1 MKQKL
6 VAALFGLVL
15 SLAPAA
21 LGQPAQ
27 LWENWGDIQIPPPT
41 QDIDALTVINHKGA
55 TINVSTPDL
64 FNTYDTLN
72 FTNQGLLFGNPGFDF
87 ETVPANTGF
96 AHPASSF
103 VNEASGLGP
112 NSGVIDC
119 TGAFAFILNPFF
131 LFGNLNGS
139 SRCLIGATNIINSGS
154 INMDASSLI
163 KLDGDNIDLSRGA
176 LSMTTPASGGV
187 GNAGLLD
194 GYWGVGTA
202 DPFFFL
208 GVGQATPLF
217 PPQLLQNPLFTDQYQ
232 VFSRNNQQFVN
243 QLVLANPT
251 AYLNEIGAGTSNQLF
266 QAVFLVNVD
275 PTFVNTV
282 YFSPFEI
289 AVQWQWAATSFPSG
303 VVSTNNYLYL
313 TDDFGEVTNL
323 FLVQDGAAGPQPTY
337 IPGTYSFVQGTPYA
351 GVNPFATVGT
361 PVVPPGNFFDAL
373 TFTNQYAAYEAIFA
387 GGTQLTSDVAGGNV
401 TNLPG
406 RIEVTAGKALN
417 LTDARIGA
425 LNYLLLKSTNHFVG
439 SPGAFIASPT
449 LDVYLGSTNGVMMVT
464 NVVAP
469 YLNHI
474 SGPIELW
481 SARWT
486 NFVNG
491 ITNSFHALVVNSRI
505 SPTALPVIQT
515 LDLRAPKPPGGTS
528 SIVINDFLNVSSNLV
543 LSAERLTIA
552 TNFNN
557 QFTPYGHLD
566 IVTPNILW
574 STATTNVQF
583 FTNWGIVSALNTMY
597 FGGSRTGP
605 FSSPDLVDA
614 SYQTFVNYGAISNQ
628 ASLIW
633 ANYFENDGIIDATS
647 GSISLQK
654 ASFALMTNGAF
665 LASGGDIN
673 IGADTLFASNHIL
686 LAGGA
691 LTLSV
696 SGTLDDGSFETNGA
710 FGVTNK
716 NFWAAGNGINL
727 PIPPVSGTL
736 LATTITNTA
745 PDFQLVVNSWGA
757 PDLGPNPA
765 AFSNNTA
772 IGHLILDGRTN
783 SAFQFSGT
791 GAANAIYVDLLD
803 IRGFAAGNVDQLGN
817 FLSLI
822 CDPNMKV
829 YFGGALA
836 NGQEVAEKL
845 AAVNGGRFI
854 WVSNYNTG
862 FFSSTNLVYGTGVT
876 NRLNYALVTSC
887 DIDSNGDGIPNCLDP
902 SPVPIISSGAV
913 GLKVD
918 ITTVPSPAALIS
930 WTAFPSSTNSLYTAP
945 VADSTQ
951 WELVT
956 NFVYPGMFPGR
967 VMVTDLIKTNAP
979 RFYRVRV
986 GAP

>member
-1 MKQKL
+1 MKEKL
-6 VAALFGLVL
+6 VAGLFGLVL
-15 SLAPAA
+15 GLAPAA

-27 LWENWGDIQIPPPT
+27 IWENWGDIQIPPPT
-41 QDIDALTVINHKGA
+41 SEIDALTVINHKGA
-55 TINVSTPDL
+55 TFNVTGTAL

-72 FTNQGLLFGNPGFDF
+72 FTNQGLMFGNPGFDF
-87 ETVPANTGF
+87 ETVPSSTGF
-96 AHPASSF
+96 AHMASSF

-119 TGAFAFILNPFF
+119 NGAFSFIITPFLF
-131 LFGNLNGS
+131 FGNLTGS
-139 SRCLIGATNIINSGS
+139 SKCVIGATNIVNSGS

-163 KLDGDNIDLSRGA
+163 KLSGNNIDLSRGA
-176 LSMTTPASGGV
+176 LSMTTAVNGGV
-187 GNAGLLD
+187 GNASLLD

-202 DPFFFL
+202 DPFFAL
-208 GVGQATPLF
+208 VGQATPLF
-217 PPQLLQNPLFTDQYQ
+217 PPQLLQNPLFTDSYL
-232 VFSRNNQQFVN
+232 VSGRNNQQFVN
-243 QLVLANPT
+243 QLVVANPT
-251 AYLNEIGAGTSNQLF
+251 VYVNQIGTGTSNQLT
-266 QAVFLVNVD
+266 QAVFLFNAD
-275 PTFVNTV
+275 PTFVNTI
-282 YFSPFEI
+282 YLSQFEI
-289 AVQWQWAATSFPSG
+289 AVQWQWPSTNFPTG
-303 VVSTNNYLYL
+303 VVSTNNYIYL

-323 FLVQDGAAGPQPTY
+323 SLVLDGVAGPQPTY
-337 IPGTYSFVQGTPYA
+337 RPITYTFVQGTPYA
-351 GVNPFATVGT
+351 SVNPF
-361 PVVPPGNFFDAL
+361 VPPASPIVPPANLFDFAQ
-373 TFTNQYAAYEAIFA
+373 FTNQYAAYEALFA
-387 GGTQLTSDVAGGNV
+387 GGTELTSDVAGGNV
-401 TNLPG
+401 TNLAG
-406 RIEVTAGKALN
+406 RIELAAANSLN
-417 LTDARIGA
+417 LTQTRISA
-425 LNYLLLKSTNHFVG
+425 LNYLLLRSTNHFIG
-439 SPGAFIASPT
+439 SAGAFIASPT
-449 LDVYLGSTNGVMMVT
+449 MDIYLGSTNGVMMVT

-491 ITNSFHALVVNSRI
+491 ITNSFHALVVDSRI
-505 SPTALPVIQT
+505 SPTTSPVIQT
-515 LDLRAPKPPGGTS
+515 LDLRAPKPTNGTS

-557 QFTPYGHLD
+557 PFTPYGHLD

-583 FTNWGIVSALNTMY
+583 FTNWGIIQAENAMY

-605 FSSPDLVDA
+605 FSSTNLIDA
-614 SYQTFVNYGAISNQ
+614 SYQTLINHGVISNQ
-628 ASLIW
+628 SSLMW
-633 ANYFENDGIIDATS
+633 VDHFENNGVIEATS
-647 GSISLQK
+647 GSIGLQK

-665 LASGGDIN
+665 LAPGGDVFI
-673 IGADTLFASNHIL
+673 AASTLFASNHALI
-686 LAGGA
+686 AGGA
-691 LTLSV
+691 LTLNV
-696 SGTLDDGSFETNGA
+696 TGTLDDGSFETNGA

-716 NFWAAGNGINL
+716 NFWSAGNGIDL
-727 PIPPVSGTL
+727 PTAPASGTL

-745 PDFQLVVNSWGA
+745 PDFQLVVNTWGA

-783 SAFQFSGT
+783 SAFQFSAT
-791 GAANAIYVDLLD
+791 GAASAMYVDLLD
-803 IRGFAAGNVDQLGN
+803 IRGFPAINVDQFGN

-845 AAVNGGRFI
+845 AQVNGGRFI

-862 FFSSTNLVYGTGVT
+862 FFSSTNMVYADGTT

-887 DIDSNGDGIPNCLDP
+887 DIDSNGNGIPNCLDP
-902 SPVPIISSGAV
+902 SPVPIVSSAAV

-918 ITTVPSPAALIS
+918 YTTGPTPAALVS
-930 WTAFPSSTNSLYTAP
+930 WMGFPSSTNSLYTAP

-967 VMVTDLIKTNAP
+967 VMVTDLIKTNGP

-986 GAP
+986 GVP